1 MKTMTNDQLFPTNWE
16 TQKVLLN
23 DYYNF
28 GKSETLIV
36 FRSLLNDY
44 VAEMGPHLTE
54 NNSHILGKIKE
65 ILSQT
70 RKECSIHIDE

>member
-36 FRSLLNDY
+36 FRSLLNNY
-44 VAEMGPHLTE
+44 VAEMGPHFTE